1 MPHSETPCVLVVA
14 PDYGQPSPPNYAQ
27 LATLCDAI
35 ESQAPTLR
43 LRYMGHPSRVSLG
56 DLLSGGKGDVGLVV
70 LYLAFD
76 GAGCPLLCSETGCKA
91 IPVTTTWLAEVCG
104 QGPQPMVLLVS
115 RGEGDSGQLL
125 SALMEQE
132 LTVLS
137 ATDDAS
143 GQALTAL
150 FTELLSGGTADEAA
164 GSAAGVD
171 CLRLGENRFIGSSLV
186 QGSGVSKVVAFPGAE
201 LTPAWRR
208 LPEMPRPGGL
218 PLSAHDPLVGRDL
231 MRARLCGELRRCERG
246 LVWLYG
252 YEGMGKTHL
261 AVASGRWLTRTGR
274 FEQVIYTSFASGG
287 MDEWA
292 IYDLGKALI
301 GRGFDPAGAAAREQ
315 VIEALNETATLVIW
329 DEIDALGSQGRWPL
343 AAEAWHALAELAQ
356 AVGSAGQSRLLV
368 ISDTLDLPPNAADL
382 GEIGLPLQVGGLDSF
397 EGQALLGSGP
407 DDAAAE
413 RLVDALGGQPMAL
426 RILRPLV
433 ADRDCETVYAGLC
446 EIMPGLASGDGRLRN
461 QGLTAAI
468 TYLLDSLPEE
478 RRLSLARMGLL
489 CGGGLQPMALGVA
502 HLDAEA
508 WLPIRERLLASG
520 LLVEEAI
527 PGFKVAYLRLHSAFL
542 RQMDRRIVA
551 ATRLE
556 ATIEYYGRF
565 LGISQWMGQME
576 SRSADLVRFMAHQDL
591 GNFRA
596 TLAAMLADNKLTLAT
611 GYVQRLDHYCGLVG
625 LSGERERM
633 REMMAGA
640 AQKALPAEGPLARPG
655 VQFLLSQA
663 EQLLGAGRL
672 QQAMVMLQP
681 FSQRIMAD
689 ESLSYQ
695 GAEAALDRATA
706 MHLLSRGMIPMGRPD
721 MVGGMLSQAI
731 KLLEEHQ
738 QDDIVARRLMAVR
751 QDLADMLAGAGQA
764 DGAQEQYELSMALAE
779 RLAERETQAGL
790 CRRMGALA
798 SARGEGDQAQALF
811 DRALGLYEGVDD
823 TNSMIG
829 VLQQMAAMLRQGQEP
844 GKAMGH
850 LRRALSLAESSG
862 ADLEAAQ
869 IQVALGQMAQQ
880 DGRLDEARD
889 LLQQAI
895 ATYNENKARGPLM
908 GAEMALAELLLVEGS
923 LLEARAHAEAAR
935 SAAEGINSERVPW
948 GIYGLLQR
956 IAEAEGND
964 DAERMWRLRAQ
975 EAFGLSRE
983 AEGMRRH
990 WAPLI
995 ESVSASCRG
1004 QALDMQTVEMVEKL
1018 EEASEWQSLAETIW
1032 RILNGERGEA
1042 LYAEADYVDALVIR
1056 SILYAVEH
1064 PPEPE
1069 EDEAG
1074 QS

>member
-1 MPHSETPCVLVVA
+1 MPHPETPSVLVVA
-14 PDYGQPSPPNYAQ
+14 PAYCQPSPPNH
-27 LATLCDAI
+27 ATMAALCDAI
-35 ESQAPTLR
+35 EAQAPTLR
-43 LRYMGHPSRVSLG
+43 LRYRELVGRAALD
-56 DLLSGGKGDVGLVV
+56 DLVSGGDSDVGLLV
-70 LYLAFD
+70 LYIAFD
-76 GAGCPLLCSETGCKA
+76 DAGCPLLCSDTGCDA
-91 IPVTTTWLAEVCG
+91 CPVTPAWLAEICG
-104 QGPQPMVLLVS
+104 RIPSGMVMLMP
-115 RGEGDSGQLL
+115 RDEGDSSQLV
-125 SALMEQE
+125 SALKERE

-137 ATDDAS
+137 VAQDVSAE
-143 GQALTAL
+143 ALAAL
-150 FTELLSGGTADEAA
+150 FTELASASTADEAA
-164 GSAAGVD
+164 GAADGVD
-171 CLRLGENRFIGSSLV
+171 CLCHGGRAFIDETLSQGLGVG
-186 QGSGVSKVVAFPGAE
+186 KVVAFPGAE

-208 LPEMPRPGGL
+208 LPEMPRAGGL
-218 PLSAHDPLVGRDL
+218 PLSASAPLVGRDL
-231 MRARLCGELRRCERG
+231 PLAQLSGELLRSERG
-246 LVWLYG
+246 PVWLYG

-261 AVASGRWLTRTGR
+261 VIESGRWLTRTGR
-274 FEQVIYTSFASGG
+274 FQQVVYTSFASGG

-315 VIEALNETATLVIW
+315 LIEALDETATLVIW
-329 DEIDALGSQGRWPL
+329 DEIDTLGSQGRWPL
-343 AAEAWHALAELAQ
+343 GVEAWQALAELAQ

-368 ISDTLDLPPNAADL
+368 ISDTLDLPSNAADL
-382 GEIGLPLQVGGLDSF
+382 GDIGLALEVGGLDAR
-397 EGQALLGSGP
+397 EGQMLLGGGP

-413 RLVDALGGQPMAL
+413 RLVEALGGQPMAL
-426 RILRPLV
+426 RVLRPLV
-433 ADRDCETVYAGLC
+433 VEKGAEAVYDGLC

-468 TYLLDSLPEE
+468 AYLLDSLPEE
-478 RRLSLARMGLL
+478 RRFSLARMGLL

-508 WLPIRERLLASG
+508 WPVVRETLLASG

-551 ATRLE
+551 SARHKAT
-556 ATIEYYGRF
+556 TEYYGRF
-565 LGISQWMGQME
+565 LGISEWMGQME
-576 SRSADLVRFMAHQDL
+576 ARSTDLVRFMVHQDL

-596 TLAAMLADNKLTLAT
+596 TLAAMLADEKLTLAS

-625 LSGERERM
+625 LAGERERL
-633 REMMAGA
+633 RAMMAA
-640 AQKALPAEGPLARPG
+640 ATKKALPAEGPLARPG
-655 VQFLLSQA
+655 VQFLLAQA
-663 EQLLGAGRL
+663 EQLLGAGRM

-681 FSQRIMAD
+681 FAQRIMAD

-721 MVGGMLSQAI
+721 MVGGMLAQAC

-738 QDDIVARRLMAVR
+738 KDDMVAHRLMTVR

-764 DGAQEQYELSMALAE
+764 EGAREQYAQSMVLAE
-779 RLAERETQAGL
+779 RLDERETQAGL

-798 SARGEGDQAQALF
+798 AAHGEAEKAQALF
-811 DRALGLYEGVDD
+811 DRGLALYEAADD
-823 TNSMIG
+823 SSSMIG
-829 VLQQMAAMLRQGQEP
+829 VLQQLATMMRQSDQP
-844 GKAMGH
+844 AKALEH
-850 LRRALSLAESSG
+850 LQRALSLAQSSG

-869 IQVALGQMAQQ
+869 IQVALAQMAQQ
-880 DGRLDEARD
+880 EGRLDEARD
-889 LLQQAI
+889 LFVQAI
-895 ATYNENKARGPLM
+895 ATYNEKKARGPLM
-908 GAEMALAELLLVEGS
+908 GAEMALAELLLVEGA

-935 SAAEGINSERVPW
+935 GAAEGINPERVPW

-956 IAEAEGND
+956 IAEAEGNR

-1004 QALDMQTVEMVEKL
+1004 EALDMKTVEMVEKL

-1032 RILNGERGEA
+1032 RMLNGERGEA
-1042 LYAEADYVDALVIR
+1042 LYVEADYVDALVIR
-1056 SILYAVEH
+1056 SILYAIDH

-1069 EDEAG
+1069 EDDEG